1 MFQSKSLRLTLAA
14 LSVLALRAGVAQTI
28 SIVSGNGQ
36 LTTTGISTLTK
47 EPMLVVVRDAAGNPL
62 PDWPVTWVV
71 TSVDPVLFP
80 NPVGQPSACETRT
93 SPRVVDPV
101 DSSKVLDPGGQAKC
115 WFQAFSSTG
124 SSAYAQSIVRASAL
138 AGPSNSAVI
147 SSVDFTVTTLN
158 AGPPTYVPSGQ
169 PQFIYPLDRPTV
181 FSGQAG
187 VQDTTPIRVYMAANG
202 QPIKNVGVR
211 LVMQPDPAT
220 GKLPASTI
228 ACAAP
233 SGIAMTGDDGYAN
246 CYPIYG
252 GKAGSGRFTITVG
265 GAGYLDSPDWDYRV
279 DVGPPANIRMIAGE
293 NQPAAP
299 PNTELTGTLVA
310 QVEDAAGN
318 ILPNVPV
325 VWSVNP
331 PGAATLINAS
341 NASDPAGKIS
351 ARVRLGA
358 IPGPGT
364 ITVRTATGAG
374 QYIFHFT
381 VNLVISGLQKVS
393 GEPQEAVVGAEFA
406 QPLVVQVNSNAGP
419 VANATVVFATTSD
432 ATVLTPS
439 AVTNAQGQAQTRVRA
454 GNTVGQIVITASIG
468 GQTVS
473 FTLTQRLPGPSISAD
488 SFWAE
493 PFFAAGDSNH
503 GRIAPGSVVTIVGAG
518 IASGI
523 NGYVVPTAPF
533 GPLPYELAGV
543 TVQFGSSKAPIYHVG
558 NWNGMQFVTVQAPL
572 ELDPRATPTPV
583 TVTIRNAGST
593 TVTIPVVATA
603 PAVFET
609 PMSDGRLRAVAVR
622 PDGTWVSLENKARK
636 GEIIRI
642 YLSGLGQG
650 SPAMATGQMGND
662 QDVPLPV
669 VGLNGEGVRV
679 VSARYA
685 AGLVGV
691 YEVQIEIPETS
702 PSSNDVTVNVLTFN
716 GDQRVDS
723 NTSRLPIQ

>member
-1 MFQSKSLRLTLAA
+1 MFRSRASRLALAA
-14 LSVLALRAGVAQTI
+14 ISLLALRTAVAQTI

-36 LTTTGISTLTK
+36 LTTTGISTATK
-47 EPMLVVVRDAAGNPL
+47 EPMVVMVKDSAGNPL
-62 PDWPVTWVV
+62 PNWPVKWEV
-71 TSVDPVLFP
+71 TFGTTI
-80 NPVGQPSACETRT
+80 GQVNQSTCETRT
-93 SPRVVDPV
+93 SPRVVDPA
-101 DSSKVLDPGGQAKC
+101 DSSKVLDPGGQAQC
-115 WFQAFSSTG
+115 WFQAFNSIG
-124 SSAYAQSIVRASAL
+124 SSAYAQSTVTASAL
-138 AGPSNSAVI
+138 AGPSDPRVTSLVE
-147 SSVDFTVTTLN
+147 FTVTTLSTGTN
-158 AGPPTYVPSGQ
+158 GIVSGQ
-169 PQFIYPLDRPTV
+169 PLLVYPSYRGVV
-181 FSGQAG
+181 FTGQAG

-220 GKLPASTI
+220 GKLPATTI

-252 GKAGSGRFTITVG
+252 GKAGSGRFTITIG
-265 GAGYLDSPDWDYRV
+265 GAGYQDSPDWDYRV

-364 ITVRTATGAG
+364 ITVRTATGTG

-523 NGYVVPTAPF
+523 NGYVVPTEPF

-572 ELDPRATPTPV
+572 ELVPGATPV